1 MTLFSR
7 LVLVSCFVWAP
18 WADAADK
25 KTAKKAEAVIKAAP
39 VATRPVAAIADRS
52 AIWHTWTDKE
62 GRKVEAQFCGLS
74 GEFITIQTRDGRTFH
89 FKTDILVPED
99 VVFAKQCLD
108 RSRTNSFSREIIS
121 SAAADVDKLV
131 VATLAANQQTLNAP
145 ATDEEFLRRLYLD
158 AVGRIPTA

>member
-1 MTLFSR
+1 MRLLPR
-7 LVLVSCFVWAP
+7 LVLVSCLALGVVSQ
-18 WADAADK
+18 AADK
-25 KTAKKAEAVIKAAP
+25 KVAKKTAEPVIKAPP
-39 VATRPVAAIADRS
+39 VATRSVAAIADRS

-74 GEFITIQTRDGRTFH
+74 GEFITIQTRDGRTYH

-108 RSRTNSFSREIIS
+108 RSRTNSFSREIIA

-131 VATLAANQQTLNAP
+131 GAVLAANQ
-145 ATDEEFLRRLYLD
+145 
-158 AVGRIPTA
+158 